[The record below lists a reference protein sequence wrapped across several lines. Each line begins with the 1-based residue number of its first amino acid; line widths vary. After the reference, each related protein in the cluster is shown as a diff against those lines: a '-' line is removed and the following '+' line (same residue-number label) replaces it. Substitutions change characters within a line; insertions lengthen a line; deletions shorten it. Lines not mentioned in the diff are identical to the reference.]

1 MLVWRPRNEQRN
13 ERMGL
18 DVPTRFGTMNWL
30 ALQAFGWVAQLVE
43 QGTENPRVRGSIPF
57 PATRKIAPVPAE
69 NAVRGFYYGL
79 CLLRRLLGYYIV
91 RHLL

>member
-57 PATRKIAPVPAE
+57 PATRKIARLPAKRW
-69 NAVRGFYYGL
+69 AGFIVGIRAFIRT
-79 CLLRRLLGYYIV
+79 LRQTLRQM
-91 RHLL
+91 HD